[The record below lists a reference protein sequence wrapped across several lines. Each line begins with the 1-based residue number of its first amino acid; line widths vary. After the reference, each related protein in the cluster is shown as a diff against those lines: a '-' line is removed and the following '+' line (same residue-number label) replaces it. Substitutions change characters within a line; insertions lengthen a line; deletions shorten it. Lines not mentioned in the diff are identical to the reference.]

1 MISTWR
7 NLMRQRFGF
16 VKWLSLSAAVLCAAF
31 LLVGCENM
39 PQIGTSGKVVVKD
52 KDTTVAVV
60 FSDRDRQLIKEY
72 YSGKSKKKK
81 KTPPGLAKKDKL
93 PPGLEKQ
100 LKKNGELPPGLQGR
114 GLPDDLESKLSKL
127 PAGYVRVV
135 FGTDIVLENTK
146 TRVIVDIMKD
156 VALD

>member
-1 MISTWR
+1 
-7 NLMRQRFGF
+7 
-16 VKWLSLSAAVLCAAF
+16 
-31 LLVGCENM
+31 M
-39 PQIGTSGKVVVKD
+39 PQIGSSGKVVVKD

-60 FSDRDRQLIKEY
+60 FSDRDRQLIEEY

-81 KTPPGLAKKDKL
+81 KTPPGLAKKDKP

-114 GLPDDLESKLSKL
+114 ELPGDLESKLSKL

-135 FGTDIVLENTK
+135 FGADIVLENTK